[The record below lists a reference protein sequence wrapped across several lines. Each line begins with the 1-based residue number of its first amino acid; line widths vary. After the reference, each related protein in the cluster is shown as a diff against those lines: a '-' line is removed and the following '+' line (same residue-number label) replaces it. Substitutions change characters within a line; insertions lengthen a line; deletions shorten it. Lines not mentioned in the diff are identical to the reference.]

1 MRWLGSSAC
10 VALLLWCAPALP
22 ADAQALKY
30 SVEIVAPSTLEKLL
44 EANLDIVR
52 WSKRDDVTPGQLAQ
66 LYKSAPE
73 QIAEL
78 LATEG
83 YFSPR
88 IEPTRD
94 RQKKPEVVRFVVEP
108 GEPTHIATI
117 DLRITGPVLKD
128 ARASE
133 RVAEARKALGISI
146 GDVFRQK
153 QWNAGKDAVVHSLA
167 RQMYGA
173 ARVSSS
179 KVLVNPQ
186 AHTADV
192 SLEVDSGPPVTFG
205 ELVVSGLKRYDRS
218 IVTNVNPIR
227 PGDPYDEEQLIKF
240 QRRLLGTGYFASAIV
255 AARPDASS
263 PQRTPLIVNVVEAA
277 SQRVEVGAGFSTDR
291 GPRGQLDYSDNNFLD
306 RAWRF
311 SSKLYVDALSESVS
325 GGLQFPRKESGWRY
339 GLEGKFKNEDIQGQQ
354 VTDWSVTGGHIYTVE
369 EYESLQAL
377 QYLTER
383 SKLVGGIV
391 DNREALF
398 LSQRWTWN
406 GLDDFINPRR
416 GYYAALQLG
425 GASDALLSTRSFGR
439 IEIKAAYMQPLGER
453 WTLGLRAQGG
463 FVLATSREGIPS
475 AYVFRT
481 GGDTTIRGY
490 AFESLGVA
498 ENGAT
503 VGGRYLLIG
512 STELT
517 RWITRE
523 WGAAVFYDT
532 GNAFDEWHSFTAV
545 NGYGAGVRWRS
556 PIGALSLD
564 LAYGEEA
571 HSLRVHFSA
580 GFAFR

>member
-10 VALLLWCAPALP
+10 GVLLLWCATALP
-22 ADAQALKY
+22 AHAQALKY
-30 SVEIVAPSTLEKLL
+30 SVEIVAPSALKKLL

-88 IEPTRD
+88 VEPTRD

-117 DLRITGPVLKD
+117 DLRITGAVLKD

-133 RVAEARKALGISI
+133 RIAEARKALGISI

-167 RQMYGA
+167 RQIYGA
-173 ARVSSS
+173 ARVASS
-179 KVLVNPQ
+179 KVLVDPETHSAQ
-186 AHTADV
+186 VH
-192 SLEVDSGPPVTFG
+192 LEVDSGPPVTFG
-205 ELVVSGLKRYDRS
+205 ELVLSGLRRYERS
-218 IVTNVNPIR
+218 IVTNVNPIH

-255 AARPDASS
+255 AARPEASS
-263 PQRTPLIVNVVEAA
+263 PQRTPVIVNVVEAA
-277 SQRVEVGAGFSTDR
+277 SQRVEVGVGFSTDR

-416 GYYAALQLG
+416 GYYAALELG

-463 FVLATSREGIPS
+463 FVLATSRQGIPS

-517 RWITRE
+517 RWITHE

-532 GNAFDEWHSFTAV
+532 GNAYDDWRSFNPV

-556 PIGALSLD
+556 PFGALSLD